1 MKQIKRGQIVKF
13 HTPNEDEDS
22 EVIYV
27 VLDYI
32 EDGERSRAE
41 IKPLNTKLT
50 FPQISL
56 FLSDDLVIDE
66 TQTFQLE
73 YYLGYGLIVFFAGCY
88 FL

>member
-1 MKQIKRGQIVKF
+1 MKF
-13 HTPNEDEDS
+13 HTPNEDEDP
-22 EVIYV
+22 EGIYV
-27 VLDYI
+27 VLDCI

-41 IKPLNTKLT
+41 IKPLNTELS
-50 FPQISL
+50 FPPISL
-56 FLSDDLVIDE
+56 VLSNDLVIDE